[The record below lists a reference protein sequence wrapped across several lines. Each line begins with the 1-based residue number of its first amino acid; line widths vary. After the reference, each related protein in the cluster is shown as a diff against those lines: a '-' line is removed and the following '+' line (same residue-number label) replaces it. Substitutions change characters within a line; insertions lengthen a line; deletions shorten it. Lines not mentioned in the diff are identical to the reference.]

1 MNKNGYILL
10 YNPISNEGHL
20 DSWHVLFIELVS
32 KSGFGVIAVCNDPEG
47 LRLKLKHKGIYE
59 SDHLV
64 VLDAT
69 DRTTGPHSLLK
80 KFWHRGNALYGRLMF
95 RQRKTSLD
103 PVLFFDRV
111 NQLIDRYTGQIR
123 LVFNMYVDA
132 YPSDPQYW
140 KNLSFLNSLP
150 WVGLCITPGAHPS
163 EGYYAL
169 QTYKGTCLLDEAI
182 CKTYQQEMPGRIFEF
197 LPDITEIALPKQRS
211 ALANEIL
218 SFAAGRKIVFMGG
231 SIGKQKNLAR
241 WYDLIGHCDQSQWFF
256 VQMGRINTN
265 NLTLEDESAL
275 KKIQDNPLE
284 NLFTYPEYVK
294 DERVFNE
301 IISISDVIFAVY
313 RDFARSSNMLSKAA
327 YFEKPILVAENC
339 LMGQRVRRYKIGL
352 EVDPNDSTSMYRGL
366 KSLLNLD
373 GIKDNFHHYRVDFN
387 ALAVQNKLSEFIHA
401 SLKS

>member
-20 DSWHVLFIELVS
+20 DSWHVLFIDLVS

-59 SDHLV
+59 SEYLV

-69 DRTTGPHSLLK
+69 DRTTGPHSILK
-80 KFWHRGNALYGRLMF
+80 KFWHRCHALYGRLMF

-103 PVLFFDRV
+103 PALFFDRV

-150 WVGLCITPGAHPS
+150 WVGLCITPSAHPS
-163 EGYYAL
+163 EGYYSL
-169 QTYKGTCLLDEAI
+169 HTYKGTCLLDEAI
-182 CKTYQQEMPGRIFEF
+182 CKTYQQEMPGRMFEF
-197 LPDITEIALPKQRS
+197 LPDITETALPEQRS
-211 ALANEIL
+211 ALANDIL

-231 SIGKQKNLAR
+231 SIGKQKNLVH
-241 WYDLIGHCDQSQWFF
+241 WYDLIGLCDQSQWFF

-265 NLTLEDESAL
+265 NLTLDDESAL
-275 KKIQDNPLE
+275 KKIQCNPPE

-294 DERVFNE
+294 DERIFNE

-339 LMGQRVRRYKIGL
+339 LMGQRVSHYKIGL
-352 EVDPNDSTSMYRGL
+352 AVDADETSSIYSGL
-366 KSLLNLD
+366 ISLLELD
-373 GIKDNFHHYRVDFN
+373 SIKDNFAAYRNDFSEVV
-387 ALAVQNKLSEFIHA
+387 VQNKLSAFIHQ
-401 SLKS
+401 SLQN